1 MSNFFSDFSVSTF
14 ITSLVGSGATAWL
27 MVKGLGGHLA
37 DRWLARYKGELDK
50 EFESYR
56 DKLEQKR
63 KRLEAELSHNV
74 YTTQTQFDTEF
85 NAIKDIFAA
94 LGKLRLTFNGTR
106 PFVDS
111 LPQDK
116 EERAKLIAD
125 RLRHL

>member
-1 MSNFFSDFSVSTF
+1 MVIS
-14 ITSLVGSGATAWL
+14 GS
-27 MVKGLGGHLA
+27 
-37 DRWLARYKGELDK
+37 LARSLQRRARQGI
-50 EFESYR
+50 ESYR

-125 RLRHL
+125 RLRHLTGRYNTLIDKAKACSRSYPRTSIQSWK